1 MSQEEPYVMIKKE
14 NGNYVYTGFC
24 IDLLEKI
31 SKICNFTYKIR
42 LVEDGYHG
50 SWNGSKWNG
59 MIGELVRHEADLA
72 ISSLTITLVREQA
85 VEFSLPF
92 MNLGISIM
100 VYKPEEKVEIN

>member
-1 MSQEEPYVMIKKE
+1 
-14 NGNYVYTGFC
+14 
-24 IDLLEKI
+24 
-31 SKICNFTYKIR
+31 
-42 LVEDGYHG
+42 
-50 SWNGSKWNG
+50 

>member
-1 MSQEEPYVMIKKE
+1 MLGPD
-14 NGNYVYTGFC
+14 GN
-24 IDLLEKI
+24 
-31 SKICNFTYKIR
+31 
-42 LVEDGYHG
+42 
-50 SWNGSKWNG
+50 WNG

-100 VYKPEEKVEIN
+100 VYKPEEKVYFRLFFDEKKNTLFH